1 MVHNQ
6 AFNKSWRRYR
16 HRGTV
21 TRRVRVALHKQ
32 GLVKRSMN
40 KILFYPTPI
49 SSSIHVPSI

>member
-1 MVHNQ
+1 MTYT
-6 AFNKSWRRYR
+6 FKKSWRRYKD
-16 HRGTV
+16 RGKI
-21 TRRVRVALHKQ
+21 TRQIRVSLCKQ